1 MFAQI
6 RPDEIPEVPQQKFLF
21 RGSKEEEIAK
31 YGMQLLKI
39 THLCNFGVK
48 LVTVETDILH
58 VMMMYVWQLLVQI
71 ICAPVNALVYI

>member
-31 YGMQLLKI
+31 YGMQLKKK

-48 LVTVETDILH
+48 LITVETDILH
-58 VMMMYVWQLLVQI
+58 V
-71 ICAPVNALVYI
+71 YIYSSAKHVAITGTNNLCSCQ